1 VFHEV
6 GPDEQNARG
15 PREAVNDLGTKNLL
29 SSEERRCSRPDKV
42 DRGTHALV
50 RYSGARPC
58 RHLYVYQQGKYGTT
72 LHGVGI
78 IEGLGTG
85 CTLQFFAQL
94 PPNSL
99 YDSLRGSVLS
109 RTIPHV
115 IEMPGGR

>member
-1 VFHEV
+1 LSKHLNCSNVSDECRSRAGRVFHEV

-58 RHLYVYQQGKYGTT
+58 RHLYTSKASTV
-72 LHGVGI
+72 L
-78 IEGLGTG
+78 
-85 CTLQFFAQL
+85 
-94 PPNSL
+94 L
-99 YDSLRGSVLS
+99 YTVL
-109 RTIPHV
+109 
-115 IEMPGGR
+115 EL